1 MPVAP
6 YTTAPDTTAPD
17 TTAPPSSTNCPQPD
31 ASGLPATFKE
41 LQPGW
46 NLISVTDDSK
56 NISDAILESSVVKYI
71 YKYENGSY
79 TILQDQDVLDD
90 RLGTG
95 YWVFLEDEAC
105 LSIDVGGENTDD
117 LVVTV
122 QPGWNLFSQPFEQD
136 ITQDNNITGDDENIL
151 FVDYDTD
158 GKYKQKY
165 SDETFKVGEAYWLL
179 NKGEQAQQLTLSV
192 Q

>member
-1 MPVAP
+1 MPFVP
-6 YTTAPDTTAPD
+6 DTTAPPLAPD
-17 TTAPPSSTNCPQPD
+17 TTAPPSSTNCPQTD
-31 ASGLPATFKE
+31 ASELPATFKE

-46 NLISVTDDSK
+46 NLISVTDDSN
-56 NISDAILESSVVKYI
+56 NISEAILESSVVKYI

-105 LSIDVGGENTDD
+105 LSIDVEDED
-117 LVVTV
+117 RDVLVVTV

-136 ITQDNNITGDDENIL
+136 ITQENNITGADENIL

-158 GKYKQKY
+158 GKYKQKD
-165 SDETFKVGEAYWLL
+165 SGGNFKVGEAYWLL
-179 NKGEQAQQLTLSV
+179 NKGQQTQLTLSV